1 MMSVLVLCYEKCS
14 TCKKALD
21 WLCAQGVSHTVRDI
35 VGERPNE
42 EELARWITESRLPVK
57 RFFNTSG
64 LKYKA
69 LGLKEKLADMEEADQ
84 IALLASDGMLVK
96 RPLLVAEN
104 GVYPG
109 FREAEWQA
117 LLSL

>member
-1 MMSVLVLCYEKCS
+1 MAVLVLCYEKCS

-21 WLCAQGVSHTVRDI
+21 WLCAQGVSYTVRDI

-42 EELARWITESRLPVK
+42 AELTQWITESHLPVK

-69 LGLKEKLADMEEADQ
+69 LGLKEKLAVGSVTNMYSIVETMAG
-84 IALLASDGMLVK
+84 ASNIIK
-96 RPLLVAEN
+96 P
-104 GVYPG
+104 
-109 FREAEWQA
+109 
-117 LLSL
+117 

>member
-1 MMSVLVLCYEKCS
+1 MAVLVLCYEKCS

-21 WLCAQGVSHTVRDI
+21 WLCAQGVSYTVRDI

-42 EELARWITESRLPVK
+42 AELTQWITESHLPVK

-69 LGLKEKLADMEEADQ
+69 LGLKSCAGQWFYGDR
-84 IALLASDGMLVK
+84 SSG
-96 RPLLVAEN
+96 N
-104 GVYPG
+104 SG
-109 FREAEWQA
+109 FRV
-117 LLSL
+117 

>member
-1 MMSVLVLCYEKCS
+1 MSVLVLCYEKCS

-21 WLCAQGVSHTVRDI
+21 WLGAQSVSYTVRDI
-35 VGERPNE
+35 VGEHPNE
-42 EELARWITESRLPVK
+42 EELTQWIAESRLPLK
-57 RFFNTSG
+57 RFFNASG

-69 LGLKEKLADMEEADQ
+69 LGLKEKLADMEEAEQ

-96 RPLLVAEN
+96 RPLLITEN

-109 FREAEWQA
+109 FREAEWRA

>member
-1 MMSVLVLCYEKCS
+1 MMSVLILCYKKCS

-21 WLCAQGVSHTVRDI
+21 WLCAQGGSYTVRDI
-35 VGERPNE
+35 VD
-42 EELARWITESRLPVK
+42 ESHLPVK

-69 LGLKEKLADMEEADQ
+69 LELKEKLANMEEAEQ
-84 IALLASDGMLVK
+84 ISLLASDGMLVK
-96 RPLLVAEN
+96 RPLLIAEN

-109 FREAEWQA
+109 FREAEWRV

>member
-14 TCKKALD
+14 TCKKTLD
-21 WLCAQGVSHTVRDI
+21 WLCAQGVSYTVRDI

-42 EELARWITESRLPVK
+42 EELARWIAESRLPVK

-69 LGLKEKLADMEEADQ
+69 LGLKEKLAEMEESEQ
-84 IALLASDGMLVK
+84 IALLGSDGMLVK
-96 RPLLVAEN
+96 RPLLVTEN

-109 FREAEWQA
+109 FREAEWRA
-117 LLSL
+117 LLLL

>member
-1 MMSVLVLCYEKCS
+1 MMAVLVLCYEKCS

-21 WLCAQGVSHTVRDI
+21 WLCAQGVSYTVRDI

-42 EELARWITESRLPVK
+42 AELTQWITESHLPVK

-69 LGLKEKLADMEEADQ
+69 LGLKEKLADMEKAEQ
-84 IALLASDGMLVK
+84 ISLLASDGMLVK
-96 RPLLVAEN
+96 RPIVVGEDFVLV
-104 GVYPG
+104 G
-109 FREAEWQA
+109 FKEKEWEEK
-117 LLSL
+117 L